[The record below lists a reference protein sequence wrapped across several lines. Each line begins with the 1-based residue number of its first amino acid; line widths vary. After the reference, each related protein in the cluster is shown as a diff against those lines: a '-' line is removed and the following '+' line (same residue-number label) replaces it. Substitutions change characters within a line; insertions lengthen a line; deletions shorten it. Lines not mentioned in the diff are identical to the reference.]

1 MTSRLIVEADGGSR
15 GNPGPAGYG
24 AVVIDAATGEVLA
37 ERGEFIGVESNNVA
51 EYRGLIAGLQAA
63 RELHADAVAVRMDSK
78 LVVQQMSGAWQI
90 KHPTM
95 RVLAGEAAAL
105 VAGFGDV
112 TFDWI
117 PRAQNTRADRIAN
130 EAMDLGPGGVVRRD
144 RGAGEPA
151 SASEP
156 AVPAPDATPS
166 AGMRRTSRAAA
177 TGAAATRGSA
187 ETTPAPVA
195 HWTPPAGATTRLILV
210 RHGSTEHSPAM
221 RLSGINQLPLSE
233 RGQAQADALAARL
246 AGMPSVGAVLSS
258 PLLRARQTAAPIAQA
273 LGLAVQIDE
282 GLQEV
287 DFGAWEGLTFAE
299 AARSAPE
306 EMAAWSRNPRVA
318 PPGGESF
325 EQLAARVL
333 PARDKIIADYAGRT
347 VIAVSHVSPIKLLL
361 ADGFGAPLE
370 SIYRVFLDTASI
382 SIVDYPEGRMSS
394 VRLINETAHLP
405 ADIQIT

>member
-1 MTSRLIVEADGGSR
+1 MQIIVEADGGSR

-24 AVVIDAATGEVLA
+24 AVLIDAATGEVLA
-37 ERGEFIGVESNNVA
+37 ERGEYIGVESNNVA

-63 RELHADAVAVRMDSK
+63 RELGADAVAVRMDSK
-78 LVVQQMSGAWQI
+78 LVVQQMSGAWQV
-90 KHPTM
+90 KHPAM
-95 RVLAGEAAAL
+95 RVLAAEAGAL
-105 VAGFGDV
+105 VAGFDAV
-112 TFDWI
+112 TFEWI
-117 PRAQNTRADRIAN
+117 PRAQNTRADRVAN
-130 EAMDLGPGGVVRRD
+130 QAMDLGAGGVIRRD
-144 RGAGEPA
+144 GSSGDGAPSARAGATAPRAPA
-151 SASEP
+151 AAAP
-156 AVPAPDATPS
+156 TAAGPAPQW
-166 AGMRRTSRAAA
+166 
-177 TGAAATRGSA
+177 
-187 ETTPAPVA
+187 APP
-195 HWTPPAGATTRLILV
+195 TGATTRLILV

-221 RLSGINQLPLSE
+221 RLSGINQLPLSD
-233 RGQAQADALAARL
+233 RGLAQADALAARL
-246 AGMPSVGAVLSS
+246 RAVPSVAAVLSS
-258 PLLRARQTAAPIAQA
+258 PLLRAAQTAAPIAEA
-273 LGLAVQIDE
+273 IGLDVQIED

-382 SIVDYPEGRMSS
+382 SIVDYPEGRTSS
-394 VRLINETAHLP
+394 VRLVNETAHLP
-405 ADIQIT
+405 LDIQVT